1 MTNRPH
7 AEVISGALATA
18 LLMTS
23 AAAQD
28 PPARLNTISD
38 MGTAL
43 RACWIPPPLE
53 QSRAGMQITVQ
64 MTFKR
69 NGELFGQ
76 PRITFESPG
85 ASEDERLAYRVAVAQ
100 MLKRCTPLPF
110 TDGLGNAVAG
120 RPFTMRFSD
129 DRKLKQAEKTP

>member
-1 MTNRPH
+1 
-7 AEVISGALATA
+7 
-18 LLMTS
+18 
-23 AAAQD
+23 
-28 PPARLNTISD
+28 
-38 MGTAL
+38 
-43 RACWIPPPLE
+43 
-53 QSRAGMQITVQ
+53 MQITVQ

-69 NGELFGQ
+69 NGELFGK